1 MEYSCVFPAFVVADV
16 VAEDDGVVKADATD
30 ATLLRTAA
38 RAAAVVEGIVPFLI
52 FFDIS
57 IRGYEKENL
66 LCSSVI
72 MIVESPLD

>member
-52 FFDIS
+52 FLMIYKS
-57 IRGYEKENL
+57 YEKENL
-66 LCSSVI
+66 LCSSLI